1 VIVGIDPGERRV
13 GVAAADLETRFAR
26 PVEVIDR
33 RSVDAVKRIID
44 LVRELGA
51 DLIVV
56 GRPTGLSG
64 GAGPA
69 VTAQQEFV
77 AELAGATSVE
87 VREYDER
94 FTSTVAERALRAAGK
109 NAKDMKAQR
118 DSVAAQVM
126 LQGYLDA
133 TRPSDNEEEP
143 T

>member
-33 RSVDAVKRIID
+33 RSVDAVTRIID
-44 LVRELGA
+44 LVQELGA
-51 DLIVV
+51 ELIVV

-64 GAGPA
+64 DSGPA
-69 VTAQQEFV
+69 VAAQQEFV

-109 NAKDMKAQR
+109 STRDMKAQR

-126 LQGYLDA
+126 LQDYLDA
-133 TRPSDNEEEP
+133 TRPSENKED
-143 T
+143 TT

>member
-33 RSVDAVKRIID
+33 QSVDAVERIVA

-51 DLIVV
+51 ELVVV

-64 GAGPA
+64 RSGPA
-69 VTAQQEFV
+69 VAVQQEFV
-77 AELAGATSVE
+77 AELVKATSVE

-94 FTSTVAERALRAAGK
+94 FTSAAAERALRAAGK
-109 NAKDMKAQR
+109 NAKNMKAQR
-118 DSVAAQVM
+118 DSVAAQIM

-133 TRPSDNEEEP
+133 TKPLADGERR

>member
-64 GAGPA
+64 DSGPA
-69 VTAQQEFV
+69 VAAQQQFV
-77 AELAGATSVE
+77 AELIGATSVE

-109 NAKDMKAQR
+109 NAKEMKAQR
-118 DSVAAQVM
+118 DSVAAQIM
-126 LQGYLDA
+126 LQDYLDA
-133 TRPSDNEEEP
+133 TRPSPNEEEP
-143 T
+143 I

>member
-64 GAGPA
+64 DSGPA
-69 VTAQQEFV
+69 VAAQQQFV
-77 AELAGATSVE
+77 AELIGATSVE

-109 NAKDMKAQR
+109 NAKEMKAQR
-118 DSVAAQVM
+118 DSVAAQIM
-126 LQGYLDA
+126 LQDYLDA

-143 T
+143 I

>member
-1 VIVGIDPGERRV
+1 MIVGIDPGERRV

-44 LVRELGA
+44 LVQELGA
-51 DLIVV
+51 ELIVV

-64 GAGPA
+64 DPGPA
-69 VTAQQEFV
+69 VAAQQEFV

-109 NAKDMKAQR
+109 STRDVKAQR

-126 LQGYLDA
+126 LQDYLDA
-133 TRPSDNEEEP
+133 NRPTEHEEDA